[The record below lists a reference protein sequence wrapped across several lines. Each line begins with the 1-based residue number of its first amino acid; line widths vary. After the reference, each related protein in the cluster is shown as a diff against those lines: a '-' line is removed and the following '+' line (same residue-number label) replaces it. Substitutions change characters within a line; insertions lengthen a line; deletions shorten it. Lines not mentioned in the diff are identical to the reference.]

1 MTEKT
6 KVLVCIK
13 CRMPGESK
21 ETPFDQRTGG
31 RLYREV
37 AAAAES
43 ADDLEIVPVECFSVC
58 KRPVTIGLA
67 AAGKWRYLYGDY
79 PLAAADDILAAA
91 RIYAKSQTGIVPFEE
106 RSESMK
112 TGVVSRIPPG
122 L

>member
-13 CRMPGESK
+13 CRMPGEPK
-21 ETPFDQRTGG
+21 EPFDNRTGG

-37 AAAAES
+37 AAAAEQ

-58 KRPVTIGLA
+58 KRPVTIGLS

-79 PLAAADDILAAA
+79 PLASADDILAAA
-91 RIYAKSQTGIVPFEE
+91 RLYAKSANGIIPVEE
-106 RSESMK
+106 RAEALK
-112 TGVVSRIPPG
+112 AGVISRTPPG